1 MVLLLTL
8 LGSFLLWGCDDS
20 SAGNSVETEN
30 TASARMIPV
39 DSILPLWNRPSGVTV
54 ATLRFNAQNFDFRT
68 SSSDGHDLRFE
79 RLDGTPL
86 PFAVKGWDS
95 SAAQGRVLVRLD
107 SSLRHP
113 QSAIRMSWGFRS
125 QVSLSNPSAVWAG
138 VSDSVALLTNSVLVD
153 DFEDGNLVSRLPD
166 GASWLTGTSTSASL
180 KSCSV
185 ETVSEGKALHI
196 TYAATQPQYVVF
208 SVALAPSGS
217 PRNLRSFDS
226 LVLRARGNGNLF
238 MALEH
243 LTNGSGP
250 KAWTHRAL
258 DTGWNSIRIRPSD
271 FDPIDTASK
280 NLGWGVVRDSVTH
293 LTFILADGT
302 DAWLDDIRLYGV
314 NQDDLR

>member
-1 MVLLLTL
+1 MVLLLAL
-8 LGSFLLWGCDDS
+8 LGGFLLWGCNDS

-30 TASARMIPV
+30 TASARKLPV
-39 DSILPLWNRPSGVTV
+39 DSILPLWNRPAGVTV
-54 ATLRFNAQNFDFRT
+54 TTLRFNAQNFDFQT

-79 RLDGTPL
+79 RLDGTPI

-95 SAAQGRVLVRLD
+95 SASQGRVLVRLD
-107 SSLRHP
+107 SSLRYP
-113 QSAIRMSWGFRS
+113 RSAIRMSWGFRS
-125 QVSLSNPSAVWAG
+125 QTSLSDPAAVWAG
-138 VSDSVALLTNSVLVD
+138 ISDSVALLTNSVLVD
-153 DFEDGNLVSRLPD
+153 DFEDGNLVSRLLD
-166 GASWLTGTSTSASL
+166 GASWLTGASASNLL

-185 ETVSEGKALHI
+185 ESVGAGKALHI

-243 LTNGSGP
+243 LTNGVGP

-258 DTGWNSIRIRPSD
+258 DTGWTPIQIRPSD
-271 FDPIDTASK
+271 FDPIDVASK
-280 NLGWGVVRDSVTH
+280 NLGWDAVRDSVTH
-293 LTFILADGT
+293 LTFIVSDGT
-302 DAWLDDIRLYGV
+302 EVWLDDIRLYGV

>member
-1 MVLLLTL
+1 MVLLLLL

-30 TASARMIPV
+30 TASARKLPV
-39 DSILPLWNRPSGVTV
+39 DSILPLWNRPAGVTV

-79 RLDGTPL
+79 RLDGTPIS
-86 PFAVKGWDS
+86 FAVKGWDS

-113 QSAIRMSWGFRS
+113 QSAIRMSWGLRS
-125 QVSLSNPSAVWAG
+125 RTSLSNPSAVWAG

-302 DAWLDDIRLYGV
+302 EAWLDDIRLYGV
-314 NQDDLR
+314 NQDDLH